1 MKFSNEVFKQLEMD
15 KTYTY
20 RDLTARLQCVSPSAA
35 ESTCH
40 AVISRLVR
48 DGKIA
53 KLGYDTYSLS
63 YNLQK
68 LQYAPAY
75 SQSSIELAQLIGK
88 RFPNVTFTIFETIL
102 MNEFLNHLIAQNTI
116 FLQIEKESSIYV
128 FRYMQEQGMKNVLYN
143 PSKRDFNLY
152 WEKDCIVITDLI
164 SEAPLD
170 ANNPHQIL
178 LEKMLVD
185 MISDKLISSTFS
197 KAEFP
202 DIICEVQNKYFL
214 DKSKMLRYASRRNRR
229 QLLLNYLEGDTKN
242 VVNR

>member
-1 MKFSNEVFKQLEMD
+1 MKFDNEVFKQLEMD
-15 KTYTY
+15 RTYTY
-20 RDLTARLQCVSPSAA
+20 RDLTFQLQCVRPSAA

-48 DGKIA
+48 EGKIT

-75 SQSSIELAQLIGK
+75 CQSSIELAQLIK
-88 RFPNVTFTIFETIL
+88 QRFPNVTFTIFETTL

-116 FLQIEKESSIYV
+116 FLQIEKGSSIYV

-170 ANNPHQIL
+170 AVNPHQIL

-197 KAEFP
+197 KAELP
-202 DIICEVQNKYFL
+202 DIICEAQNKYFL
-214 DKSKMLRYASRRNRR
+214 DKSKMLRYASRRNKR
-229 QLLLNYLEGDTKN
+229 QLVKDYLDGNIDA
-242 VVNR
+242 